1 MKAEA
6 FLISFFSLI
15 PSQNMLNYQ
24 QNQADVLA
32 GSGYLQAGV
41 WTWGFS
47 LILIYQTAVVA

>member
-41 WTWGFS
+41 
-47 LILIYQTAVVA
+47 